1 MTHSHWLL
9 LALVPLIIAV
19 ARAGEPA
26 AAATLAFTAEGKE
39 FRFDTGMLKGTLR
52 PEGRQQGKSLGLQ
65 PLIEVGAG
73 TSVANPHGI
82 FSLYRLLS
90 ADARYGTAGWDW
102 ASEPKLLADG
112 AAEVRW
118 SADKDHP
125 FDMTAVYRWS
135 AANTL
140 DLQVTVKPQQ
150 DLKCFELFLA
160 SYFNGFPAT
169 FAYVRENPD
178 ADGKPGFVEVKKGAV
193 VWHTFPRDEKT
204 AAIFA
209 DGRWKRPP
217 NPVDWKIMPQLA
229 APIALRRDAKT
240 GLAVVLMAPVEDCFA
255 ISMPFG
261 EEPHR
266 SVYMSLFGRD
276 IKAGE
281 SATARARLV
290 IGKDISD
297 EKAAE
302 LYKAYV
308 RK

>member
-1 MTHSHWLL
+1 MKHGHCYL
-9 LALVPLIIAV
+9 LAVTIA
-19 ARAGEPA
+19 AATTIAGEPA
-26 AAATLAFTAEGKE
+26 DAPKLAFTAAGQE
-39 FRFDTGMLKGTLR
+39 FTFDTGALKGTLHGAER
-52 PEGRQQGKSLGLQ
+52 KQGKSLGLQ
-65 PLIEVGAG
+65 PVIEASAGANIAG
-73 TSVANPHGI
+73 PYGM

-90 ADARYGTAGWDW
+90 ADARYGPAAWDW

-112 AAEVRW
+112 AVEVRW

-150 DLKCFELFLA
+150 ELKCFELFLA

-178 ADGKPGFVEVKKGAV
+178 ADGKLGFMEVKKGAV

-217 NPVDWKIMPQLA
+217 NPVDWKMMPQLA
-229 APIALRRDAKT
+229 APMALRRDAQT
-240 GLAVVLMAPVEDCFA
+240 GLAAVLMAPAEDCFA
-255 ISMPFG
+255 LSMPFG

-276 IKAGE
+276 IKANDTA
-281 SATARARLV
+281 SARARLV
-290 IGKDISD
+290 VGKEISD
-297 EKAAE
+297 EKAVE
-302 LYKAYV
+302 LYRSYTGK
-308 RK
+308 